1 MKCIA
6 VPVHFTSRSINA
18 ARYAAELAVKL
29 DAELR
34 LLFVNP
40 LPARQLLTPP
50 VIEEIRH
57 SGFESLRSL
66 GEELRERTQGK
77 VLIHTDQQTGKKE
90 EFIRAFCK
98 EANPFLVVVGGPV
111 DLRLSSN
118 VLSVPENAVFNGVK
132 SIGIACDRDDILSG
146 MADHLPFLT
155 ELYNR
160 LGCRFELVHVIK
172 DDENSI
178 SRVLLEYSKWKSR
191 PLFFPEK
198 LHFLRQKE
206 PAEGISEYLRTHSA
220 DWLMVLP
227 KTHGWIEFHNSQS
240 KSISET
246 CELPVLSV
254 YE

>member
-57 SGFESLRSL
+57 SGLEFLRSL

-77 VLIHTDQQTGKKE
+77 VRSHRSANGKKE
-90 EFIRAFCK
+90 ECIRAFCK
-98 EANPFLVVVGGPV
+98 ETNPFLVVVGGPV

-160 LGCRFELVHVIK
+160 LGCHFELVHVIK
-172 DDENSI
+172 RGREQHQPPDPGI
-178 SRVLLEYSKWKSR
+178 
-191 PLFFPEK
+191 
-198 LHFLRQKE
+198 RQME
-206 PAEGISEYLRTHSA
+206 ESA
-220 DWLMVLP
+220 R
-227 KTHGWIEFHNSQS
+227 
-240 KSISET
+240 
-246 CELPVLSV
+246 LSFR
-254 YE
+254 